1 MIKHGG
7 EYSSAALEGKIF
19 GVANQAAVA
28 TTAALDTT
36 YTGLAIGN
44 PSGSTKKAVLL
55 QAGFALAV
63 AGPAAG
69 VVGLMTGTGA
79 IAASLSPRNAL
90 PGGPAASVTAT
101 AGQTIGTPVLERVL
115 GSYGTVATTA
125 YSIIP
130 ACLTELNG
138 SLILLPG
145 TFVAFYTTTA
155 CTAAFVFS
163 FVWEEI
169 PL

>member
-55 QAGFALAV
+55 QAGFALAL

-69 VVGLMTGTGA
+69 VGA
-79 IAASLSPRNAL
+79 FAGKKPAITVALHSLPLAAVLAASRPSSAARTFARLTCGKSPC
-90 PGGPAASVTAT
+90 PG
-101 AGQTIGTPVLERVL
+101 
-115 GSYGTVATTA
+115 
-125 YSIIP
+125 
-130 ACLTELNG
+130 
-138 SLILLPG
+138 
-145 TFVAFYTTTA
+145 
-155 CTAAFVFS
+155 
-163 FVWEEI
+163 
-169 PL
+169 